1 VSIDKEKVTMNKVR
15 FERSGA
21 LGLLTLANPP
31 LNLFDEEL
39 ITDLRA
45 AVDQAKQLPLRALLV
60 RADGKHFSGG
70 ADVAI
75 FKGKTADE
83 ARLRFTSHLRT
94 IADLEE
100 LPFPTIAAVQG
111 ACMAAGLE
119 LVLACD
125 LIWAAS
131 SARFGQVEATIGTT
145 TLLGGIQRLAE
156 RAGPARAR
164 EIVYTADQYDAA
176 TFERWNIVNRVVPDD
191 RLASEARAFAERLA
205 GGATLAFAAG
215 KKFVRAYLEVASVRL
230 TRWSTR
236 LLQRSLTARIC
247 VRGFR
252 HCFSMGTANFAR
264 RLSSMAVRLKS
275 AHNKQHN

>member
-1 VSIDKEKVTMNKVR
+1 MNKVR
-15 FERSGA
+15 FEQSDA

-45 AVDQAKQLPLRALLV
+45 VVDQAKQLPLRALLV

-75 FKGKTADE
+75 FKGRTADE

-119 LVLACD
+119 LVGV
-125 LIWAAS
+125 
-131 SARFGQVEATIGTT
+131 RPH
-145 TLLGGIQRLAE
+145 LGGFFGAFWTGRS
-156 RAGPARAR
+156 
-164 EIVYTADQYDAA
+164 V
-176 TFERWNIVNRVVPDD
+176 D
-191 RLASEARAFAERLA
+191 RNDH
-205 GGATLAFAAG
+205 AAG
-215 KKFVRAYLEVASVRL
+215 RYSTPGRACRPGSGARNRL
-230 TRWSTR
+230 HR
-236 LLQRSLTARIC
+236 
-247 VRGFR
+247 
-252 HCFSMGTANFAR
+252 
-264 RLSSMAVRLKS
+264 
-275 AHNKQHN
+275 